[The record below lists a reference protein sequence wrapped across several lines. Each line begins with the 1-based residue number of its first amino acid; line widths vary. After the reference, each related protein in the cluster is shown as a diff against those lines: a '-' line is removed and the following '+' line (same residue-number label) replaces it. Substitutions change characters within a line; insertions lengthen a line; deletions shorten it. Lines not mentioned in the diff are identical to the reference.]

1 MTVAES
7 ISDQAAKDSVTSEL
21 VSSLA
26 ALWCNGIPASSS
38 FFPFLFFVFTW
49 KTYTVCWSENTTR
62 KQIVQIMDWMKSS
75 KASFFKHMHISIS
88 EHATGACPEG
98 VIIAN
103 CKRNTWRPAHVGVLK
118 QMDIWDEM
126 NTTLCSHV
134 ATYSRARRRK
144 TICDVTSKKNRAT
157 LNPTAASK
165 MSPF

>member
-88 EHATGACPEG
+88 EHANGACPEG
-98 VIIAN
+98 VIIVRGTLGDLLTLGFWNRWTSETRWTQLSAPMWPL
-103 CKRNTWRPAHVGVLK
+103 TAALA
-118 QMDIWDEM
+118 DE
-126 NTTLCSHV
+126 
-134 ATYSRARRRK
+134 RRS
-144 TICDVTSKKNRAT
+144 VTSPLKRT
-157 LNPTAASK
+157 EP
-165 MSPF
+165 PWR